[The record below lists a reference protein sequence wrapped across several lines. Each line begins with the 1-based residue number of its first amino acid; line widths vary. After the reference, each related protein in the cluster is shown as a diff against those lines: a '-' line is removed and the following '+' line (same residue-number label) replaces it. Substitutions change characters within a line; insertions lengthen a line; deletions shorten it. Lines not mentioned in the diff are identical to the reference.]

1 LHAAVRKDGE
11 TVAID
16 SRSMLVHRRE
26 IGAAYRTHLAYE
38 LSQLGFQI
46 ERGTGRGGR
55 YFELAGVP
63 AALIDRWSSR
73 HHQVQAAIHARLAA
87 KHTALEARVA
97 LGGPDAAAAAV
108 SLQTLKRSGQLMPG
122 EDRYLASH
130 TRTRKTPVTDGDLDR
145 GWYHDGRD
153 HEFDTRATAQL
164 HDGGPRPLQP
174 ATTLELLDRLTEFA
188 ATFTYREAR
197 AVALEANAGVTV
209 EQALA
214 ALDQLQTAG
223 ELLLLADGRLTTTR
237 HRHLERR
244 TVATTHRLAGT
255 RVTPL
260 SDELIARQTLVLD
273 AELQAQS
280 AQLSGE
286 QRRAL
291 EVGCADRPLVIIE
304 GQAGTGKSTTLTAI
318 ARAHQATGRRVIV
331 TSTAALAADRL
342 ATELKN
348 AGVQAAACSTAAL
361 QARLNSG
368 RLLLDERTT
377 VIHDEAALA
386 STREHHQLLNAV
398 QTSGARVILIGD
410 PRQSQAVG
418 AGGLWQDLEHAA
430 RSNAAHVRL
439 TRIVRAQDPADRR
452 DQALFRTGH
461 TERALHGYKGR
472 GRVHLTTDQREA
484 EDAALEAAHA
494 DRLAGKRTLI
504 VAQTSN
510 EHLDELNARA
520 QAIRDQDG
528 QLGAHHLPLTARP
541 YRLRAGDEIQ
551 LRHQLNHPEL
561 GPVTNGT
568 TATVLAV
575 DPHHQ
580 HATLQLADGRTA
592 RFTRP
597 QADEASV
604 RLSYVQHPFPAQGHT
619 SDTAHLIVAENATHE
634 GCYVALTRARQN
646 THIHAPHPQP
656 QGEQLT
662 LDQPHDDPLTVL
674 AEWMSRTEPEAAS
687 IRTPI
692 AHEQHLYHQHAHE
705 QHAEN
710 DARRQLEDARRQ
722 LADARQVITS
732 DPQADRDHYRHA
744 LENIQHAL
752 DDLQAHQRHA
762 DRLHAQYDALGPFA
776 RRGQHGRDLKTQL
789 AAATTTARLAGEN
802 LDQLRRQAAHHR
814 QIIEAWEVAHP
825 NAHDRLTAAERAFGR
840 LVDQEARRRLQNPG
854 QHLSRAL
861 GPQPETAR
869 RQRPAWDHAALQIE
883 RYRARYQIPPDD
895 PRPLGP
901 EPNPKNRRQQADH
914 DTIAATL
921 LTTAN
926 RLQRPGRAP
935 IPPQPQP
942 PHPHLG
948 YPPLHRDHGPSLGL

>member
-1 LHAAVRKDGE
+1 MLTVAKVTSGQAQGYAAYLDGRTQKAELGDYYLKDGMRVEAPGRWAGDAEAVAADPSRPVTSEQLHALMAVENPSTGLPLRRVGGNGEAVCAIDATFSAPKSVSAVWALGSLQLRAQIEAAHERAVDRALTYTVDQVDMIRQRADNRVDHVKAAGLVATSWRHTTARAVADQPPDPQLHSHVLLHAAVRKDGE

-26 IGAAYRTHLAYE
+26 IAAAYRTHLAYE

-73 HHQVQAAIHARLAA
+73 HHQVQAAIRVRLTA
-87 KHTALEARVA
+87 KQTALEARVA
-97 LGGPDAAAAAV
+97 LGGPDAAVAV
-108 SLQTLKRSGQLMPG
+108 ASLQTLKRSGQLMPG

-153 HEFDTRATAQL
+153 HEFDTRTTAQL

-188 ATFTYREAR
+188 ATFTHREAR

-223 ELLLLADGRLTTTR
+223 ELLLLTDGRLTTTR

-244 TVATTHRLAGT
+244 TVATAHRLAGT
-255 RVTPL
+255 RVIPL
-260 SDELIARQTLVLD
+260 SDELIARQALVLD
-273 AELQAQS
+273 AELQAHS

-318 ARAHQATGRRVIV
+318 ARAHQTSGRRVIV
-331 TSTAALAADRL
+331 TSTAALAAHRL
-342 ATELKN
+342 ATELKT
-348 AGVQAAACSTAAL
+348 AGVDATAYSTAAL
-361 QARLNSG
+361 DARLAAG

-386 STREHHQLLNAV
+386 STHEHHQLLSAV
-398 QTSGARVILIGD
+398 EASEARVILVGD

-430 RSNAAHVRL
+430 RSNAAQVQL
-439 TRIVRAQDPADRR
+439 TRIVRARDPADRR
-452 DQALFRTGH
+452 DQALFRAGH
-461 TERALHGYKGR
+461 TKRALRGYTTR
-472 GRVHLTTDQREA
+472 GRIHLTTDQREA
-484 EDAALEAAHA
+484 EDAALEAAHG

-520 QAIRDQDG
+520 QAIRNQDG
-528 QLGAHHLPLTARP
+528 QLGPNHLLVTGRP

-551 LRHQLNHPEL
+551 LRHQLTHPDL
-561 GPVTNGT
+561 GLLSNGT
-568 TATVLAV
+568 TATVLHV
-575 DPHHQ
+575 DPDHQ
-580 HATLQLADGRTA
+580 HATLQLSDGRTA
-592 RFTRP
+592 RFTRS

-619 SDTAHLIVAENATHE
+619 SDTAHLIVAENATQE

-662 LDQPHDDPLTVL
+662 LDQPQDDPLTVL
-674 AEWMSRTEPEAAS
+674 AEWMSRTEPEVAS

-692 AHEQHLYHQHAHE
+692 AHEQHLYHQHTHE

-710 DARRQLEDARRQ
+710 DPRRRLEDAV
-722 LADARQVITS
+722 ASSST
-732 DPQADRDHYRHA
+732 P
-744 LENIQHAL
+744 
-752 DDLQAHQRHA
+752 
-762 DRLHAQYDALGPFA
+762 
-776 RRGQHGRDLKTQL
+776 
-789 AAATTTARLAGEN
+789 AAWSPATRKPTATTTATHSKTSNTPSTTCRPTNATPTGS
-802 LDQLRRQAAHHR
+802 A
-814 QIIEAWEVAHP
+814 P
-825 NAHDRLTAAERAFGR
+825 N
-840 LVDQEARRRLQNPG
+840 
-854 QHLSRAL
+854 
-861 GPQPETAR
+861 
-869 RQRPAWDHAALQIE
+869 
-883 RYRARYQIPPDD
+883 
-895 PRPLGP
+895 
-901 EPNPKNRRQQADH
+901 
-914 DTIAATL
+914 
-921 LTTAN
+921 TT
-926 RLQRPGRAP
+926 P
-935 IPPQPQP
+935 
-942 PHPHLG
+942 
-948 YPPLHRDHGPSLGL
+948 